1 MKFSRKWLNE
11 YVDIQDI
18 NLKELVDKLTLNS
31 FEVESVE
38 YQGESLKNIVVARIE
53 SVEKHY
59 NDNLMCAEVSG
70 VKVATKNQIMKIITE
85 TEMN

>member
-1 MKFSRKWLNE
+1 MGKYMEN
-11 YVDIQDI
+11 
-18 NLKELVDKLTLNS
+18 
-31 FEVESVE
+31 
-38 YQGESLKNIVVARIE
+38 ESLDIMVSAIVNKALEEYKQKLIE

-85 TEMN
+85 TEIN

>member
-1 MKFSRKWLNE
+1 MGKYMENE
-11 YVDIQDI
+11 SLDVMVSAI
-18 NLKELVDKLTLNS
+18 VDKAL
-31 FEVESVE
+31 EE
-38 YQGESLKNIVVARIE
+38 YKQKLID

-85 TEMN
+85 TEMNWLIYGRCIKYDSYR

>member
-1 MKFSRKWLNE
+1 MGKYMENE
-11 YVDIQDI
+11 SLDVMVSAI
-18 NLKELVDKLTLNS
+18 VDKAL
-31 FEVESVE
+31 EE
-38 YQGESLKNIVVARIE
+38 YKQKLID

-85 TEMN
+85 TEMNWLIHGLIDWRNGYVRRKIR